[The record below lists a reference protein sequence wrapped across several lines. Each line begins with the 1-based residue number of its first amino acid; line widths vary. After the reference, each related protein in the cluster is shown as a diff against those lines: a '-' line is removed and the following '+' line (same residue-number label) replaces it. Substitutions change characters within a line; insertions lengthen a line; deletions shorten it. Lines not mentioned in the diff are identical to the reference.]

1 MYKGVIFDLDGV
13 LCHTDRFH
21 YRAWKKVADEI
32 GVPFDET
39 VNRRLRGVSRR
50 ESLEIILE
58 KSGETFSEER
68 KEQIAEEKNEYYRTL
83 LAEMTPAD
91 MEPPVREM
99 LQELRARGIRIAVG
113 SSSKNALFIM
123 ERLGVDR
130 AFDAVCD
137 GTMITHSKP
146 HPEEFLKAAR
156 ALGLKPGECLVVEDA
171 PAGMEAARAAG
182 MDCAVVGQGPWP
194 ERPEFELESA
204 AEVTRIAQ

>member
-39 VNRRLRGVSRR
+39 VNRRLRGVSRL

-58 KSGETFSEER
+58 KSRETFSEEQ
-68 KEQIAEEKNEYYRTL
+68 KEQLAEEKNTYYRTL
-83 LAEMTPAD
+83 LSEMTPAD

-99 LQELRARGIRIAVG
+99 LQELRAQGIQIAVG
-113 SSSKNALFIM
+113 SSSKNAPFII
-123 ERLGVDR
+123 ERLGAEK

-146 HPEEFLKAAR
+146 HPEVFLKAAQ
-156 ALGLKPGECLVVEDA
+156 ALGLEPGECLVVEDA
-171 PAGMEAARAAG
+171 PAGLEAAKAAG
-182 MDCAVVGQGPWP
+182 MDCAVIGQGPWLQK
-194 ERPEFELESA
+194 PEFELKSA
-204 AEVTRIAQ
+204 AEVTQIA

>member
-50 ESLEIILE
+50 ESLESILE

-146 HPEEFLKAAR
+146 HPEVFLKAAR

>member
-83 LAEMTPAD
+83 LAEMTP
-91 MEPPVREM
+91 
-99 LQELRARGIRIAVG
+99 
-113 SSSKNALFIM
+113 
-123 ERLGVDR
+123 
-130 AFDAVCD
+130 
-137 GTMITHSKP
+137 
-146 HPEEFLKAAR
+146 
-156 ALGLKPGECLVVEDA
+156 
-171 PAGMEAARAAG
+171 
-182 MDCAVVGQGPWP
+182 
-194 ERPEFELESA
+194 
-204 AEVTRIAQ
+204 IAQ

>member
-146 HPEEFLKAAR
+146 HPEVFLKAAR

>member
-113 SSSKNALFIM
+113 SSSKNALFSM

-146 HPEEFLKAAR
+146 HPEVFLKAAQ

-182 MDCAVVGQGPWP
+182 MDCAVIGQGPWP
-194 ERPEFELESA
+194 ERPEFELKSA

>member
-83 LAEMTPAD
+83 LAEVTPAD

-146 HPEEFLKAAR
+146 HPEVFLKAAR
-156 ALGLKPGECLVVEDA
+156 ALGLKPGERLVVEDA

>member
-39 VNRRLRGVSRR
+39 VNHRLRGVSRR

-146 HPEEFLKAAR
+146 HPEVFLKAAR

>member
-68 KEQIAEEKNEYYRTL
+68 KEQIAEEKNEYCRTL

-146 HPEEFLKAAR
+146 HPEVFLKAAR